1 MYFLFGGALRFD
13 IILILS
19 FKISLAL
26 LKPDQ
31 IPITVIIPH
40 PFDSLPPASC
50 PFISRQFDLESPPH
64 RLWLSPPQGAKAIQ
78 VTIKLLQ
85 PSQEVPV
92 MAILPLH
99 QSFVLRI
106 PVIFI
111 FRPGSITTAWTKD
124 AAARENN

>member
-1 MYFLFGGALRFD
+1 MHFLFNGAFRFD
-13 IILILS
+13 NILISS
-19 FKISLAL
+19 FTISLAS

-78 VTIKLLQ
+78 VTIKLLE

-92 MAILPLH
+92 MASLLLH
-99 QSFVLRI
+99 QIFALRI
-106 PVIFI
+106 PVIFML
-111 FRPGSITTAWTKD
+111 RLGSITTAWTKD
-124 AAARENN
+124 AAARENS